1 MPDGGWIAVDLDGT
15 LAYDDEWQGI
25 EHIGEPIPEMM
36 KRVHEWLDSGITVK
50 IFTARAAQSESI
62 PHIKEWLRKH
72 GLPDLEVTNCKDMN
86 MIELWDDRAIQVEP
100 NTGKPISEAV
110 QPTSFQLMNMI
121 RKENDQ

>member
-1 MPDGGWIAVDLDGT
+1 MLGDGWIAVDLDGT
-15 LAYDDEWQGI
+15 LAYDDEWKGI
-25 EHIGEPIPEMM
+25 EYIGEPIPEML

-50 IFTARAAQSESI
+50 IFTARAAQPESI
-62 PHIKEWLRKH
+62 PYINEWLKKH

-121 RKENDQ
+121 RKENNQ

>member
-1 MPDGGWIAVDLDGT
+1 MPGDGWIAVDLDGT

-25 EHIGEPIPEMM
+25 EHIGDPVPEMM

-50 IFTARAAQSESI
+50 IFTARAAQPESI
-62 PHIKEWLRKH
+62 PHIKEWLKKH

-86 MIELWDDRAIQVEP
+86 MIELWDDRAIQVETD
-100 NTGKPISEAV
+100 TGKPISEAV